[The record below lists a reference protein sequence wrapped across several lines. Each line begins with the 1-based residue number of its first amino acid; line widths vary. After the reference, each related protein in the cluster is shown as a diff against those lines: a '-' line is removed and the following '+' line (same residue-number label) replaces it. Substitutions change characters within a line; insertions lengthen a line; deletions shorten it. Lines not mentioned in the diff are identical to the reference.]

1 MKVCGCACL
10 RQCTIKVISA
20 TAYLY
25 PMCAPNAVHLLARA
39 HTHTCTHTHTLFV
52 QATNKEQNI
61 TIKSSGGLSEAE
73 IDQMVRDAENFSA
86 DDKKRKAGIEA
97 KNEAETE
104 LYSAEKSLA
113 EYKV

>member
-1 MKVCGCACL
+1 MVL
-10 RQCTIKVISA
+10 
-20 TAYLY
+20 
-25 PMCAPNAVHLLARA
+25 
-39 HTHTCTHTHTLFV
+39 HT

-61 TIKSSGGLSEAE
+61 TIKSSGGLSEDQIE
-73 IDQMVRDAENFSA
+73 QMVRDAESFSA

-113 EYKV
+113 EFKVCYCAHSKTQTRSCSRLAHLSFLCH